1 MGKAVDASTSKAQ
14 QLRNVDHLL
23 NRNRRRKT
31 KDIAATSV
39 SRDLVTGSFTDSGVR
54 TKAEKPGV
62 KDIPEA
68 AKPVRDDCT
77 VDSVKLMA
85 IKEILAETKRAAL
98 RAELIGSQ
106 GWKKPTCLS
115 INKKFLKRTLEAS
128 LSCRKNTPR

>member
-54 TKAEKPGV
+54 TKAEKPGLLYTFSLYTRGFLM
-62 KDIPEA
+62 DLMILEA

-106 GWKKPTCLS
+106 GWYAIFWC
-115 INKKFLKRTLEAS
+115 
-128 LSCRKNTPR
+128 